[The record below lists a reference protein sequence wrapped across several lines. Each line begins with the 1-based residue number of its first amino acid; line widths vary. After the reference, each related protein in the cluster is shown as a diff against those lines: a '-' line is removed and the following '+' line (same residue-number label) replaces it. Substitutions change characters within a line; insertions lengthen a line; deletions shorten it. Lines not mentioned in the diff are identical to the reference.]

1 MYKMVSQ
8 YRPTRI
14 SQWKNLRRVRGVQKR
29 QKPYLIEASNSQIF
43 EVNLFNL
50 FPYSFFPILDH
61 FAHLNKKI
69 DNGRET
75 TQEPN

>member
-43 EVNLFNL
+43 ELATLSNSTMSTNIRKFSHNGNTSELKFWVVN
-50 FPYSFFPILDH
+50 
-61 FAHLNKKI
+61 
-69 DNGRET
+69 
-75 TQEPN
+75 